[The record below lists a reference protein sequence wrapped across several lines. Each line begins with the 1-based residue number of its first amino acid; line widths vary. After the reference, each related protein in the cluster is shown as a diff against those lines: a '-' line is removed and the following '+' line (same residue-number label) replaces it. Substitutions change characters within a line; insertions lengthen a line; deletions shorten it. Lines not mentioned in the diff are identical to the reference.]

1 MRMSEQRE
9 LVEGQHKDGPSWDTV
24 RVFSSFDE
32 ADRFRKSVLT
42 SSKQVKVKKQL
53 NTTGQEIFV
62 VKSRNNPSLQSQ
74 PQVEDVPVKKIKKSK
89 SNL

>member
-1 MRMSEQRE
+1 MRMSEQQE
-9 LVEGQHKDGPSWDTV
+9 LVEAQHKDGPPWDTV

-62 VKSRNNPSLQSQ
+62 VKSRNNPTLQSQ
-74 PQVEDVPVKKIKKSK
+74 VEEVPVKKNKKSK
-89 SNL
+89 SKD

>member
-9 LVEGQHKDGPSWDTV
+9 LVEGQHKDGPPWDTV

-62 VKSRNNPSLQSQ
+62 VKSRNNPTLQSQ
-74 PQVEDVPVKKIKKSK
+74 VEEVPVKKNKKSK
-89 SNL
+89 SKD

>member
-9 LVEGQHKDGPSWDTV
+9 LVEAQHKDGPPWDTV

-62 VKSRNNPSLQSQ
+62 VKSRNNPTLQSQ
-74 PQVEDVPVKKIKKSK
+74 VEEVPVKKNKKSK
-89 SNL
+89 SKD

>member
-9 LVEGQHKDGPSWDTV
+9 LVEAQHKDGPPWDTV

-42 SSKQVKVKKQL
+42 SSKQVKVKK
-53 NTTGQEIFV
+53 TTQYDR
-62 VKSRNNPSLQSQ
+62 SRNICREEQ
-74 PQVEDVPVKKIKKSK
+74 E
-89 SNL
+89 